1 MDAQTR
7 DLIAR
12 MSKALRGLGQPVSTL
27 AAQELPDDWP
37 VHVGNPRAGQLR
49 GYVALANQADAAL
62 AASPATDAQ
71 A

>member
-12 MSKALRGLGQPVSTL
+12 MSRVLRGLGQPVSTHQ
-27 AAQELPDDWP
+27 AQDLPDDWP
-37 VHVGNPRAGQLR
+37 VHVGNPRVGQLR
-49 GYVALANQADAAL
+49 GCVALANEADAAL
-62 AASPATDAQ
+62 AQADPATPA